1 MTNHAVRLTRS
12 RFCVLLSAA
21 LLAPGMYAC
30 SGAGGAD
37 DATVA
42 AVDTDR
48 LSTDSRGM
56 PEMATSEGFPLVYD
70 TLNPVVITDT
80 LPGDSDD
87 PAIWL
92 HPTDPAHSVVLGTD
106 KGDFTGGVYVFDL
119 QGRIDRTRSVTPL
132 MRVNNVD
139 VAEQVMLG
147 GSPRD
152 IAVATERNRQ
162 MLRVFSLPDMKA
174 IDGGGLL
181 LFDGDTARAP
191 MGVSLYRRPSDGVT
205 FAIVGGKTGPTNGTY
220 LWQYRLD
227 ADANGVV
234 RATKVREFGSYS
246 GRKEIEAITVDDA
259 FGYVYY
265 SDEGVGVRKYFAD
278 PDSGNVELALFATQ
292 HVFDDHEGLAIF
304 ERDARTGYFVLSD
317 QGAGRL
323 HVFTREGTAN
333 NPHEHTLLAVIPV
346 RALGTDGVEVTSRP
360 VGARFPEGLL
370 VMMSDGGAF
379 HYYDW
384 RDVQRL
390 IDSAR
395 AATP

>member
-1 MTNHAVRLTRS
+1 MHGRIR
-12 RFCVLLSAA
+12 VLLAAA
-21 LLAPGMYAC
+21 LLSPAIYAC
-30 SGAGGAD
+30 SGASGRDDTDMATLGAD
-37 DATVA
+37 SLSADDVATPQMVA
-42 AVDTDR
+42 SA
-48 LSTDSRGM
+48 
-56 PEMATSEGFPLVYD
+56 GFPLVYD

-87 PAIWL
+87 PAIWI
-92 HPTDPAHSVVLGTD
+92 HPNDPAQSLVLGTD
-106 KGDFTGGVYVFDL
+106 KGDSTGGVYVFDL
-119 QGRIDRTRSVTPL
+119 QGRIDRTRSVSPL
-132 MRVNNVD
+132 MRMNNVD
-139 VAEQVMLG
+139 AVAGAMLG
-147 GSPRD
+147 SAPRD

-205 FAIVGGKTGPTNGTY
+205 FAIVGGKTGPTDGTY

-227 ADANGVV
+227 SDASGVV
-234 RATKVREFGSYS
+234 RATKVREFGTYS

-259 FGYVYY
+259 NGYVYY

-278 PDSGNVELALFATQ
+278 PDSGNTELALFATQ

-304 ERDARTGYFVLSD
+304 ERDARTGYLLLSD

-323 HVFTREGTAN
+323 HVFTREGTAQ

-346 RALGTDGVEVTSRP
+346 RALETDGVEVTSRA
-360 VGARFPEGLL
+360 VGSAFPEGML

-379 HYYDW
+379 HFYDW

-390 IDSAR
+390 IDAAR
-395 AATP
+395 ASAP